1 MSDIYEKTWL
11 MDSEVHFLKYFL
23 GNNNL
28 EIHCIK
34 FLKMGKVAH
43 VCHLLHSIPISFD
56 SKAATQEDE
65 GDLIERNLL
74 PIIAFWECSTHIALK
89 SIKILQ

>member
-1 MSDIYEKTWL
+1 
-11 MDSEVHFLKYFL
+11 
-23 GNNNL
+23 
-28 EIHCIK
+28 
-34 FLKMGKVAH
+34 MGAIVAH

-74 PIIAFWECSTHIALK
+74 PIIAF
-89 SIKILQ
+89 